1 MGKKPISKKQIKTI
15 NLNFPENLDNYAVV
29 DASIFDVYTGAI
41 KKETA
46 VLIEGK
52 KISTVCSQVN
62 LPQNVKKISCP
73 GCTILPGL
81 IDVHVHTEDW
91 HGPLFLAMGVT
102 TVRDVGCELEA
113 VLSRRTWWN
122 SEGTLAPH
130 LLCTGPVLDCPG
142 NTWPATTQIVKSPED
157 ARAQVNYLV
166 QRGVDQIK
174 TYAFLDRPCF
184 EAILSQAQI
193 HGKFVLSHLGK
204 NVDARQAIEA
214 GVNEIEHL
222 SGVSEA
228 MWWEQNQSSQ
238 TWDWIKL
245 WAYIDKERMNRLIDL
260 ILEKDI
266 WMAVTR
272 IVWLRLASTWDTS
285 LINHPQ
291 MKYITGALLEYW
303 EKRFPRSIEKTKVP
317 DKMPAPN
324 RIDRSQQVAGMS
336 IFTSELIRNGAKI
349 LVGSDTPFPYLMPG
363 FSFHD
368 EIKALLDCGMSESE
382 VIKAAT
388 LYAAEALEID
398 HVTGSIVEGKR
409 ADFIIVDG
417 NPIDDIQALQ
427 KIKMVVKEGYGY
439 KPESLLEN
447 AIGVTQRVEQKRKKR
462 FDSIY

>member
-1 MGKKPISKKQIKTI
+1 MDKESISKKQFNSN
-15 NLNFPENLDNYAVV
+15 NLYLTENLDNYVLV
-29 DASIFDVYTGAI
+29 DASVYDVHTGAI

-46 VLIEGK
+46 VHIKGK
-52 KISTVCSQVN
+52 HIAAVCPQKEISKN
-62 LPQNVKKISCP
+62 IKRISFP
-73 GCTILPGL
+73 GCTIIPGL

-113 VLSRRTWWN
+113 VLSRRLWWN
-122 SEGTLAPH
+122 SEGTIGPH

-142 NTWPATTQIVKSPED
+142 NAWPATTQIVKSPED
-157 ARAQVNYLV
+157 ARSKVDYLV
-166 QRGVDQIK
+166 ERGVDQIK
-174 TYAFLDRPCF
+174 TYAYLDLPCF
-184 EAILSQAQI
+184 EAIVNQAQI

-204 NVDARQAIEA
+204 NVDASQAIKA

-228 MWWEQNQSSQ
+228 MWWEQNQSSK
-238 TWDWIKL
+238 TWDWVKL
-245 WAYIDKERMNRLIDL
+245 WANIDKERMNQLIDL

-272 IVWLRLASTWDTS
+272 IVWLRLAYTWDTS
-285 LINHPQ
+285 LVNHPQ
-291 MKYITGALLEYW
+291 MKYITGSLKKFW
-303 EKRFPRSIEKTKVP
+303 EKRFPKTVEKTKVP
-317 DKMPAPN
+317 DKMPPLN

-368 EIKALLDCGMSESE
+368 EIKALMDCGISESE

-388 LYAAEALEID
+388 LHAAKALEID
-398 HVTGSIVEGKR
+398 HLTGSIVEGKR
-409 ADFIIVDG
+409 ADFIVVDG

-427 KIKMVVKEGYGY
+427 KIKLVVKEGNGY
-439 KPESLLEN
+439 KPESLLEY
-447 AIGVTQRVEQKRKKR
+447 AVGLTQGVMQNRKKR